1 MTFAVAEQTFSD
13 VSSGLTIT
21 FGTDPTNFGVCTLK
35 VNWRDSN
42 DYMLAS
48 FTRNGGLLESHCVD
62 AGAEADREARAAA
75 QKAVDAATPTP
86 ALDDSKLKAKQAA
99 VDKSIADAKK
109 LLAKPPVKDKFA
121 PDAVPDKKEK
131 SSGKDVA
138 A

>member
-1 MTFAVAEQTFSD
+1 MSFSVAEQTFYD

-21 FGTDPTNFGVCTLK
+21 FAPDPANFGLCLLK

-42 DYMLAS
+42 DYMLAT
-48 FTRNGGLLESHCVD
+48 FNRNGGLLESHCVD
-62 AGAEADREARAAA
+62 AGAEADRAARAAA
-75 QKAVDAATPTP
+75 EKAVAAAEPTP

-99 VDKSIADAKK
+99 VDKSVKEAKA

-121 PDAVPDKKEK
+121 PDFVPEKEK
-131 SSGKDVA
+131 SSGSKA